1 MRGRQPGPRRAA
13 RRPTWILQLNT
24 DRYPTRRVMRYP
36 IVLSVTLLLGA
47 CHKAPVTRSD
57 SQPVSP
63 AVVQFLLTSAAADF
77 HTHRPPD
84 PVRFRDV
91 RIGHVTTASGEAQYM
106 LCGQFLPAQEAGTP
120 EWTPFVTIKTSGY
133 EQYIGA
139 QAEASYC
146 QRSSVIWDKV
156 SDLSTVLQSRLDSL
170 R

>member
-1 MRGRQPGPRRAA
+1 MSVPKTK
-13 RRPTWILQLNT
+13 PTE
-24 DRYPTRRVMRYP
+24 
-36 IVLSVTLLLGA
+36 
-47 CHKAPVTRSD
+47 
-57 SQPVSP
+57 VSP
-63 AVVQFLLTSAAADF
+63 ESHIAAIANEEQRKDAR
-77 HTHRPPD
+77 TL
-84 PVRFRDV
+84 V
-91 RIGHVTTASGEAQYM
+91 ALM

-146 QRSSVIWDKV
+146 QRSSVIWDKE